1 MQEDSA
7 VSALAGLAQPTR
19 LAVFRLLVKAGPDG
33 LPAGRISE
41 ELDVAP
47 ATLSFHLTQLAN
59 AGLVR
64 SRQAGRYVI
73 YSADFDT
80 MAALL
85 AFLSEDCCG
94 GTMSCSIPQ
103 CPPAPS
109 RARAGRKKRA
119 A

>member
-1 MQEDSA
+1 MTDDNA
-7 VSALAGLAQPTR
+7 VPALAALAQPTR
-19 LAVFRLLVKAGPDG
+19 LAAFRLLVKAGPDG
-33 LPAGRISE
+33 LPAGRIGK
-41 ELDVAP
+41 ELAVAP

-80 MAALL
+80 MADLL
-85 AFLSEDCCG
+85 GFLSEDCCG
-94 GTMSCSIPQ
+94 GTMSCAIPG
-103 CPPAPS
+103 CPPAP
-109 RARAGRKKRA
+109 RAARAGRRKRA